1 MRVRLTGS
9 IRQRWTHE
17 SVLRLILGIL
27 TEDLILLRSIGIL
40 DVRLLAVH
48 WTVLQSAIASLV
60 MRLMRQVVRR
70 YVVCNVCHD

>member
-1 MRVRLTGS
+1 MRVRLAGS

-40 DVRLLAVH
+40 DIRLLAVT

-60 MRLMRQVVRR
+60 IRLMRQVVRR